1 LEVITISKKKQ
12 KTQADVKDIAQTIR
26 NSGTPNKNSD
36 AHSSYTG
43 SGPRGERPIQD
54 VDDL

>member
-1 LEVITISKKKQ
+1 MITISKKKQ